1 MIAEV
6 TVIPPRFP
14 SLYAA
19 AAPSL
24 PGGRRRDSGG
34 RWRSVKLAQR
44 LGAETSRSPAEVRA
58 VRRRRQVSFATPA
71 HRLKCRRR
79 NRKRAT
85 EMAANLPALS
95 GGQLVVGCLKAHQ
108 VEMAFSVAGE
118 SYLEVLD
125 ALYDAPEI
133 RLITCRQ
140 EGGAAFMAEA
150 YAKATGKPGVLLVT
164 RGPGACNASIGI
176 HTAFQDSTPMV
187 VLIGQVARHQLDREA
202 FQEVDFRKMFAPLAK
217 WVAQIDL
224 AERVP
229 ELVNQAFQVATS
241 GRPGPVVLALPEDM
255 LRDHSAA
262 AVVGP
267 YRAVRAHPGAADL
280 AELRRLL
287 VAAERPIMLVGGGG
301 WDDRACYDIT
311 KFAEANQLPVCC
323 SFRRQDIVDN
333 RSPSFVGDLGTGASA
348 ALVARIKE
356 SDLVLAVG
364 ARIGEITSQ
373 SYSLLGIPE
382 PGKVLVHVHAGA
394 EELGRVFRPS
404 LPIQSGMPEFA
415 VAAAALS
422 PVPTPRWS
430 DWRAAVR
437 SEYEAGLV
445 PTAAG
450 AALDLGKVMTWLR
463 DRLPDDAIVTSDAGN
478 FSGWPNRFLQY
489 RRPGRQLGP
498 TSGAMG
504 YGVPAAVAAKL
515 VHPDRLVVGFCGD
528 GGFMMTGQELATAML
543 EGTGPIIL
551 VFNNAMYGTIR
562 MHQERRFPGRVVG
575 TALKNPDF
583 IGIARAYGIFGASV
597 SRTEEFAPAFEE
609 AAAGKGPAIIELKM
623 DPELITTRTTLSE
636 IRREAEARQVQGMEV

>member
-1 MIAEV
+1 M
-6 TVIPPRFP
+6 
-14 SLYAA
+14 
-19 AAPSL
+19 
-24 PGGRRRDSGG
+24 
-34 RWRSVKLAQR
+34 
-44 LGAETSRSPAEVRA
+44 
-58 VRRRRQVSFATPA
+58 ATNQA
-71 HRLKCRRR
+71 L
-79 NRKRAT
+79 
-85 EMAANLPALS
+85 LS
-95 GGQLVVGCLKAHQ
+95 GGQLVVAALRAHR
-108 VEMAFSVAGE
+108 VDMAFSVAGE

-125 ALYDAPEI
+125 ALYDAPDI
-133 RLITCRQ
+133 HLVTCRQ

-150 YAKATGKPGVLLVT
+150 YGKLTGKPGVLLVT

-187 VLIGQVARHQLDREA
+187 VLVGQVARHQIDREA

-217 WVAQIDL
+217 WVAQIDM

-229 ELVNQAFQVATS
+229 ELINQGFQIAVS

-255 LRDHSAA
+255 LRDRCAA
-262 AVVGP
+262 AVAGP
-267 YRAVRAHPGAADL
+267 YRAVRAHPGTADL

-287 VAAERPIMLVGGGG
+287 AVAERPVMLVGGSG
-301 WDDRACYDIT
+301 WSDEACHDIAAFARAND
-311 KFAEANQLPVCC
+311 LPVCC

-333 RSPSFVGDLGTGASA
+333 RLLCFVGDLGTGASPSLV
-348 ALVARIKE
+348 ALVKE
-356 SDLVLAVG
+356 SDLLLAVG

-373 SYSLLGIPE
+373 SYSLLGAPD
-382 PGKVLVHVHAGA
+382 PGKVLIHVHASA
-394 EELGRVFRPS
+394 EELGRVFRPN
-404 LPIQSGMPEFA
+404 LAIQSGMPEFA
-415 VAAAALS
+415 AAAAALA
-422 PVPTPRWS
+422 PVATGRWS
-430 DWRAAVR
+430 AWREAAR
-437 SEYEAGLV
+437 ADYEAGLV
-445 PTAAG
+445 PARAG
-450 AALDLGKVMTWLR
+450 GLLDLGAIMGWLR

-528 GGFMMTGQELATAML
+528 GGFMMTGHELATAML

-583 IGIARAYGIFGASV
+583 LALARAYGTFGASV
-597 SRTEEFAPAFEE
+597 TRTEEFAPAFEE
-609 AAAGKGPAIIELKM
+609 AAAHRGAAVIELKM
-623 DPELITTRTTLSE
+623 DPEIITTRTTLSE
-636 IRREAEARQVQGMEV
+636 IRRQALAHQAERVEA